1 MVRKQQQYTLN
12 VEQNV
17 AEQLLRSPYCST
29 EGTHCD
35 CRSHHVTCELHQVT
49 KNRCSLWKVFL
60 ICLLACL
67 VATSITALA
76 FYFGPLGNSNNTTIV
91 IHTDGRSCQDPCAS
105 PSTPSPTTIPSP
117 GPDTTPSPTNTT
129 TPALPTT
136 LPTITTVMT
145 STSTEHDVEIELD
158 DEQI

>member
-1 MVRKQQQYTLN
+1 MKYIH
-12 VEQNV
+12 
-17 AEQLLRSPYCST
+17 LLIEICYLLPFCV
-29 EGTHCD
+29 
-35 CRSHHVTCELHQVT
+35 CRNNDSCNAFQVT

-76 FYFGPLGNSNNTTIV
+76 FYFGPFGNSNNTTIV

-105 PSTPSPTTIPSP
+105 PSTSSPTTIPSP
-117 GPDTTPSPTNTT
+117 RPDTTPSPTNTT

-136 LPTITTVMT
+136 LPTFTTVMT